1 MKTREQLISEIVE
14 NFDWERT
21 HKAMSLL
28 KWQWANTI
36 TEDGVPTIGNL
47 MVTAMKLLQD
57 AYDGAMKEKKTYYSC
72 TGGFEAVAHIDED
85 ELWNLELQFVLASW
99 DVEVNEQNYG

>member
-1 MKTREQLISEIVE
+1 MNTREQLISDIVE

-28 KWQWANTI
+28 KWQWSDTI

-57 AYDGAMKEKKTYYSC
+57 AYDGAMKEKETYYSC
-72 TGGFEAVAHIDED
+72 TGGFEAVAHVDKG
-85 ELWNLELQFVLASW
+85 ELYNLELQFVLASW
-99 DVEVNEQNYG
+99 DVQVDEQN

>member
-28 KWQWANTI
+28 KWQWADTI

-57 AYDGAMKEKKTYYSC
+57 AYDGAMKEKKTYHAC
-72 TGGFEAVAHIDED
+72 TGGFEAVAHVDED
-85 ELWNLELQFVLASW
+85 EFYELELQFVLASW
-99 DVEVNEQNYG
+99 DAQVDEQN

>member
-14 NFDWERT
+14 NFDWEKT
-21 HKAMSLL
+21 H
-28 KWQWANTI
+28 I

>member
-21 HKAMSLL
+21 HKAMRLL
-28 KWQWANTI
+28 EWKWASAI

-47 MVTAMKLLQD
+47 MVTAMKYKILQNWKD
-57 AYDGAMKEKKTYYSC
+57 INDWLKSTY
-72 TGGFEAVAHIDED
+72 TNIIVK
-85 ELWNLELQFVLASW
+85 
-99 DVEVNEQNYG
+99 

>member
-21 HKAMSLL
+21 HKAMRLL
-28 KWQWANTI
+28 EWKWASAI

-47 MVTAMKLLQD
+47 MVTAIRLLQD
-57 AYDGAMKEKKTYYSC
+57 AYDGAMKEKKTYYAC
-72 TGGFEAVAHIDED
+72 TGGFEAIAHVED
-85 ELWNLELQFVLASW
+85 GEFYELELQFVLASW
-99 DVEVNEQNYG
+99 DAQVDEQN

>member
-21 HKAMSLL
+21 HKAMRLL
-28 KWQWANTI
+28 EWKWASAI

-47 MVTAMKLLQD
+47 MVTAIRLLQD
-57 AYDGAMKEKKTYYSC
+57 AYDGAMKEKETYQAG
-72 TGGFEAVAHIDED
+72 TGGFEAVAHVDDGGFYE
-85 ELWNLELQFVLASW
+85 LELRFVLASW
-99 DVEVNEQNYG
+99 DVEVNEQN

>member
-1 MKTREQLISEIVE
+1 MKAREQLISEIVE
-14 NFDWERT
+14 NFDWEKT
-21 HKAMSLL
+21 HKAMKLL

-36 TEDGVPTIGNL
+36 TEDGIPTIGNL

-72 TGGFEAVAHIDED
+72 TGGFEAVAHVDEG
-85 ELWNLELQFVLASW
+85 ELWNLELQFVLTSW
-99 DVEVNEQNYG
+99 DVEVNE